1 MAQTKEEL
9 LKYFASL
16 DVARLQKL
24 QNYSKLLI
32 IPEED
37 LLSNA
42 TMSQMV
48 QKAHS
53 LADSLFPNGLTAA
66 NRTSGSF

>member
-32 IPEED
+32 IP
-37 LLSNA
+37 
-42 TMSQMV
+42 
-48 QKAHS
+48 
-53 LADSLFPNGLTAA
+53 
-66 NRTSGSF
+66 